1 VTGAFTTI
9 LQLFFKTDHMPI
21 AIYKGSAPT
30 VAICTNPR
38 LYRRISD
45 VADEVV
51 DARILLGIHFR
62 FADTGARTLGS
73 RVAQEVFTKA
83 LRPLNNNV
91 NGFGNGHEPDD
102 E

>member
-1 VTGAFTTI
+1 
-9 LQLFFKTDHMPI
+9 
-21 AIYKGSAPT
+21 

-38 LYRRISD
+38 LYTRISD

-51 DARILLGIHFR
+51 EARIMLGIHFR
-62 FADTGARTLGS
+62 FADTVARTLGS
-73 RVAQEVFTKA
+73 RVAEEVFTNA

-91 NGFGNGHEPDD
+91 NGFGNGYAPDD